1 MNLGN
6 KLCLKEKKMDFA
18 FPEFQQHGHHLDNST
33 VHLESSQRH
42 RTGFRRPLDQVRAD
56 GLRDDQ
62 PLQQPQQ

>member
-1 MNLGN
+1 
-6 KLCLKEKKMDFA
+6 MDFA
-18 FPEFQQHGHHLDNST
+18 FPEFQQHGHHVDNST
-33 VHLESSQRH
+33 VHLESSQQH